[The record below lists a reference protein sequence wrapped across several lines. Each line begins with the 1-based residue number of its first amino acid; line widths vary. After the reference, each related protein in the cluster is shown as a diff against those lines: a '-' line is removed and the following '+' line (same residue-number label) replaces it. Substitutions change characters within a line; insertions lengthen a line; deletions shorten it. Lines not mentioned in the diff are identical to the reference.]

1 MWPSSGP
8 GVLETSIMT
17 CSRCSGVC
25 TCTPAPTS
33 AVPADRL
40 PRDDSDAWRQEVAER
55 WHRYR
60 ARRKPRPPRYPS
72 PRLRFEATEES
83 RSTAGRETAALAGAP
98 APAVV
103 SSVGSPAVALEYAD
117 LTPQVEAQPADKPAE
132 PPVPA
137 SHRRHEAKI
146 IEFPTPVYTVQDFS
160 NALAEP
166 ILDRPR
172 ILEAPEVVP
181 PPPALGGITIEQ
193 AAKAEPE
200 RRAGIDLPL
209 QSAPTAHRMLAGMLD
224 TLIVALAASGF
235 GAVFYRLT
243 HRIPGLW
250 LSVAGMG
257 GVLGLF
263 WFGYQYLFLVHCGT
277 TPGLQALRLQLEQF
291 DGKPA
296 RRRRR
301 KARALCHMLSLA
313 ALGMGYAWQF
323 LDEDGLC
330 WHERVTKT
338 HIAAQTNPHAVPAT
352 SKR

>member
-1 MWPSSGP
+1 
-8 GVLETSIMT
+8 MT

-25 TCTPAPTS
+25 TCTPAPAS
-33 AVPADRL
+33 AVQADLL
-40 PRDDSDAWRQEVAER
+40 PRNDSDAWRQEVTDR
-55 WHRYR
+55 LHRYR

-72 PRLRFEATEES
+72 PRLRFDAPEES
-83 RSTAGRETAALAGAP
+83 WRTAGRETTAFPEAPPRMPIALSG
-98 APAVV
+98 
-103 SSVGSPAVALEYAD
+103 GSPAVAVQYAD
-117 LTPQVEAQPADKPAE
+117 PAPRAEEQPAEEPAE
-132 PPVPA
+132 SAAPA

-146 IEFPTPVYTVQDFS
+146 IEFPAPVYAVQDFS

-200 RRAGIDLPL
+200 RRAGIDMPL
-209 QSAPTAHRMLAGMLD
+209 QSASTAHRLLAGMLD
-224 TLIVALAASGF
+224 ALIVASAAGGF
-235 GAVFYRLT
+235 GVVFCRLT
-243 HRIPGLW
+243 RVIPGLW
-250 LSVAGMG
+250 LSVAVMG
-257 GVLGLF
+257 GMLGLF
-263 WFGYQYLFLVHCGT
+263 WFGYQYLFLVYCGT
-277 TPGLQALRLQLEQF
+277 TPGLQVLRLQLEQF

-296 RRRRR
+296 RRRLRR
-301 KARALCHMLSLA
+301 ARALCHMLSLA

-338 HIAAQTNPHAVPAT
+338 HIAAQEPSLPPH
-352 SKR
+352 